1 MDIFVEKLVKKKL
14 DGNDMLIIGGSIAL
28 AVVVIS
34 AIILF
39 LGPYGASL
47 ILCLAVVYLTYMV
60 ISSRRIEY
68 EYAFTNGELDIDK
81 IVNKR
86 KRENLISANCREF
99 EIFAKA
105 DSDKISKYLE
115 EIEDRIMAV
124 SSLDSEDIYVF
135 VAKKK
140 IDEDEDRTK
149 SKRVLVFFEPNEKML
164 KSIRLMIPGKVFE

>member
-1 MDIFVEKLVKKKL
+1 LNYYFMFTGEDKSGYICGKISKEEV
-14 DGNDMLIIGGSIAL
+14 GRHDMLIIGGSIAL

-81 IVNKR
+81 
-86 KRENLISANCREF
+86 
-99 EIFAKA
+99 
-105 DSDKISKYLE
+105 
-115 EIEDRIMAV
+115 
-124 SSLDSEDIYVF
+124 
-135 VAKKK
+135 
-140 IDEDEDRTK
+140 
-149 SKRVLVFFEPNEKML
+149 
-164 KSIRLMIPGKVFE
+164 

>member
-1 MDIFVEKLVKKKL
+1 VDIFVEKLVKKKL

-105 DSDKISKYLE
+105 DSE
-115 EIEDRIMAV
+115 MAV

>member
-1 MDIFVEKLVKKKL
+1 VDIFVEKLVKKKL

-135 VAKKK
+135 VAKKRLTRMRIGQSPK
-140 IDEDEDRTK
+140 GFWFFLNPTK
-149 SKRVLVFFEPNEKML
+149 KC
-164 KSIRLMIPGKVFE
+164 

>member
-1 MDIFVEKLVKKKL
+1 MFTGRIKVDIFVEKLVKKKL

-68 EYAFTNGELDIDK
+68 DMPLPTES
-81 IVNKR
+81 
-86 KRENLISANCREF
+86 LI
-99 EIFAKA
+99 
-105 DSDKISKYLE
+105 L
-115 EIEDRIMAV
+115 
-124 SSLDSEDIYVF
+124 
-135 VAKKK
+135 
-140 IDEDEDRTK
+140 TK
-149 SKRVLVFFEPNEKML
+149 
-164 KSIRLMIPGKVFE
+164 